1 MTRFVCWLLVV
12 LLLGVFGVVAEY
24 LLRERSLA
32 GRDMPPYS
40 VYSEAGDG
48 LGEAAHVLRRLGW
61 TPVTLTRPIQHAQH
75 RGLLILTEPPKRS
88 MFGEEGDALSQG
100 DARALLRWVEQGNT
114 LLLMSRKNT
123 ALHQMLRVVVTE
135 GKRRDDDSFVA
146 VDLGDAGG
154 YTEDIE
160 RLSVGSRAT
169 VRAQAGGLPLW
180 WLGDQPGAILLR
192 RKAGRVL
199 IVADPRLLTQEGL
212 VRSDGEP
219 RDDNVVFLANVA
231 ALDAREGKVYFDEYH
246 HGLHSGGGFW
256 SYLGYHNERATLIL
270 LLVVLIVAGW
280 TWAVRLGPA
289 VPTPKVASADAV
301 DYASALARLYQRT
314 GARRLLARTLVRGF
328 LGDLT
333 RHLRLRRNALP
344 AEILAAWRLH
354 DPGPSLER
362 LQKLLRG
369 VGELRRGEVTE
380 RQLLAWAQAFGQFTR
395 DMQATA
401 AKHGT
406 RRTK

>member
-1 MTRFVCWLLVV
+1 MTRFACWFLIV
-12 LLLGVFGVVAEY
+12 LLLGVFGVVAEH

-32 GRDMPPYS
+32 GRDMPAYS

-48 LGEAAHVLRRLGW
+48 LGEAAHVLRQLGW
-61 TPVTLTRPIQHAQH
+61 TPVPLTRPVQHAQH
-75 RGLLILTEPPKRS
+75 RGLLILTEPPRRS
-88 MFGEEGDALSQG
+88 LFGEEEDALSDG
-100 DARALLRWVEQGNT
+100 DAKALLRWVEQGNT

-123 ALHQMLRVVVTE
+123 ALHRMLRVVVTE
-135 GKRRDDDSFVA
+135 GPRRDEESFSA
-146 VDLGDAGG
+146 VDLGAAGR
-154 YTEDIE
+154 YTEGIE
-160 RLSVGSRAT
+160 HLSVGSRAT

-180 WLGDQPGAILLR
+180 WLSDQPGAVLLR
-192 RKAGRVL
+192 RKAGHVL

-212 VRSDGEP
+212 VRSGGAP

-231 ALDAREGKVYFDEYH
+231 ALDGREGKVYFDEYH
-246 HGLHSGGGFW
+246 HGLRSGGGFW
-256 SYLGYHNERATLIL
+256 SYLGYHHERGTLIL
-270 LLVVLIVAGW
+270 LLVVLVVAGW

-289 VPTPKVASADAV
+289 VPTPRTASADAV

-354 DPGPSLER
+354 DPGPSMER

-395 DMQATA
+395 EMQATA
-401 AKHGT
+401 AKRAT
-406 RRTK
+406 RKTK